1 MPRIMK
7 GKSPFKGTRARPPQA
22 QAQAQTGL
30 VNSLQSMQSEED
42 YVYVPNMTGAK
53 RDSRDVRDLLEDS
66 RHVLVQR
73 LNVVEL
79 LPKFR
84 QERFMNHEDEEL
96 IRNEYRHPTSS
107 EKAGCFLDKV
117 LRGDPQGMTF
127 LIDHLEAEHPDLYKE
142 VTGQE
147 AKMSIKRAKTI
158 IDRSKTSQ
166 LPGPL
171 AANLLNYMTET
182 IQRGTDLEEAL
193 KKKTED
199 LVKQDHDMRN
209 LLSQLRQLK
218 RDKNDLIKD
227 RKERDKLKGDM
238 ERLRLML
245 QDSQDRVIRYQ
256 KEAEVAKHHARLA
269 TFKNFHLECQLKESQ
284 SKFAQERRQTKH
296 LQQSVKKREVWMK
309 EHKAT
314 FFSDRQKVEELQTE
328 LEKIDNIRDSGSG
341 LSDRIKNQLNEAH
354 LMNESL
360 SMRLHS
366 SQEKVEQQKNE
377 LVQIKN
383 RQKMMKDTMQMNRK
397 HLEMAQRELEIVS
410 SDQAQVNHNFIQLY
424 EKMAQAVIER
434 NDLQQKLN
442 KLRIQCADSSL
453 AQHFQNDSD
462 SLTTTGVYS
471 DEGDDADDDGD
482 NDDDDDDIPGGDDD
496 AIRAIDSD
504 HLNTSDGSLDKA
516 SDFAATSS
524 SSQPAAPSCEGEDA
538 VLPMPRRRARRLDS
552 QSKMS
557 MMGRKKSREDSFE
570 EPEAGGAVGGDTGSL
585 KYPSSSTTT
594 GDEEDSFGQI
604 FSAST
609 DNLAGYE
616 GVVRDLD
623 LNRESMAIRLS
634 QLEHDFE
641 FYEDPSVMLRGRP
654 NHRRGDSFGTRRRS
668 RSLSRLEEY
677 EAFDAMPISCM
688 SGFKHFDS
696 MRRVLQR
703 SPMRW
708 MLKQK

>member
-1 MPRIMK
+1 
-7 GKSPFKGTRARPPQA
+7 
-22 QAQAQTGL
+22 
-30 VNSLQSMQSEED
+30 MQSEED

-256 KEAEVAKHHARLA
+256 KEAQRGGMD
-269 TFKNFHLECQLKESQ
+269 KE
-284 SKFAQERRQTKH
+284 
-296 LQQSVKKREVWMK
+296 KK
-309 EHKAT
+309 
-314 FFSDRQKVEELQTE
+314 
-328 LEKIDNIRDSGSG
+328 
-341 LSDRIKNQLNEAH
+341 
-354 LMNESL
+354 
-360 SMRLHS
+360 
-366 SQEKVEQQKNE
+366 
-377 LVQIKN
+377 
-383 RQKMMKDTMQMNRK
+383 
-397 HLEMAQRELEIVS
+397 
-410 SDQAQVNHNFIQLY
+410 
-424 EKMAQAVIER
+424 
-434 NDLQQKLN
+434 
-442 KLRIQCADSSL
+442 
-453 AQHFQNDSD
+453 
-462 SLTTTGVYS
+462 
-471 DEGDDADDDGD
+471 
-482 NDDDDDDIPGGDDD
+482 
-496 AIRAIDSD
+496 
-504 HLNTSDGSLDKA
+504 
-516 SDFAATSS
+516 
-524 SSQPAAPSCEGEDA
+524 
-538 VLPMPRRRARRLDS
+538 
-552 QSKMS
+552 
-557 MMGRKKSREDSFE
+557 
-570 EPEAGGAVGGDTGSL
+570 
-585 KYPSSSTTT
+585 
-594 GDEEDSFGQI
+594 
-604 FSAST
+604 
-609 DNLAGYE
+609 
-616 GVVRDLD
+616 
-623 LNRESMAIRLS
+623 
-634 QLEHDFE
+634 
-641 FYEDPSVMLRGRP
+641 
-654 NHRRGDSFGTRRRS
+654 
-668 RSLSRLEEY
+668 
-677 EAFDAMPISCM
+677 
-688 SGFKHFDS
+688 
-696 MRRVLQR
+696 
-703 SPMRW
+703 
-708 MLKQK
+708 